1 MLRTIRLTTAFICF
15 TLVTLLFL
23 DFTGTLHT
31 WFGWLAKIQFLP
43 AVLALNLGVVLL
55 LIALTWIFGRV
66 YCSVI
71 CPLGIF
77 QDVVSWLAGKRKKN
91 RFRYSPALSWL
102 RYGVMVIFILAMI
115 SGLGAWAALIA
126 PYSAYGR
133 IASNLFAPL
142 WQWGNNF
149 LAYLAER
156 AGSYAFYETEVWLRS
171 LPTFIIA
178 TVTFIILIIL
188 AWRNGRTYCNTIC
201 PVGTFLGLISRFS
214 VFKPVIDTSKCNGCG
229 LCTRN
234 CKAACINAK
243 AHEIDY
249 SRCVACM
256 DCIDKCRQGAI
267 RYTRRKTNK
276 AEIQTAQP
284 AVDKPDRRKFFTVS
298 ALLATSAA
306 LKAQEK
312 VQLPDK
318 KVDGGLA
325 IIEDK
330 KKPDRTTPI
339 TPPGSLSA
347 DNFSQHCTACQL
359 CVSVCT
365 NHVLRP
371 SGNLQTFMQP
381 EVSYER
387 GYCRPECV
395 KCSEVCPTGA
405 IRPITKADKT
415 AIQIGHAV
423 LIQEIGF
430 SYHGDIEVF
439 DYLLSKHDEYQWDFV
454 QIQLN
459 YLDWKHAKEIN
470 PRNTDAEY
478 LYGELQ
484 KRGIP
489 AIIMEPLLGGRL
501 SNVHDH
507 IVARLKQREPGRSVA
522 SWAFRFAGSFPGV
535 LTVLSGMTYM
545 EHLQDNL
552 RTYCPLQPLTEE
564 ENRFLF
570 DTADL
575 MMQYPTIPCNDCKY
589 CMPCP
594 YGIDIPGILLHYN
607 KCVNEGNVPQSG
619 QDENYREARRA
630 YLIGYDRSVPK
641 LRQADHCTSC
651 NQCNPHCPQGIDIPK
666 ELQRIDR
673 FVEQLKQETL

>member
-1 MLRTIRLTTAFICF
+1 MLRTIRLTTALICF

-43 AVLALNLGVVLL
+43 AVLALNLGVVLF
-55 LIALTWIFGRV
+55 LIVLTWIFGRV

-347 DNFSQHCTACQL
+347 ANFSQHCTACQL

-423 LIQEIGF
+423 LIQENCIVNRDGVTCGNCARHCPTQAILMVAKDPNDPD
-430 SYHGDIEVF
+430 SP
-439 DYLLSKHDEYQWDFV
+439 
-454 QIQLN
+454 QL
-459 YLDWKHAKEIN
+459 
-470 PRNTDAEY
+470 P
-478 LYGELQ
+478 
-484 KRGIP
+484 
-489 AIIMEPLLGGRL
+489 
-501 SNVHDH
+501 V
-507 IVARLKQREPGRSVA
+507 
-522 SWAFRFAGSFPGV
+522 
-535 LTVLSGMTYM
+535 
-545 EHLQDNL
+545 
-552 RTYCPLQPLTEE
+552 
-564 ENRFLF
+564 
-570 DTADL
+570 
-575 MMQYPTIPCNDCKY
+575 
-589 CMPCP
+589 
-594 YGIDIPGILLHYN
+594 
-607 KCVNEGNVPQSG
+607 VNEEKCIGCG
-619 QDENYREARRA
+619 ACEN
-630 YLIGYDRSVPK
+630 L
-641 LRQADHCTSC
+641 
-651 NQCNPHCPQGIDIPK
+651 CPSRPFSAIY
-666 ELQRIDR
+666 
-673 FVEQLKQETL
+673 VEGHEQHRNI